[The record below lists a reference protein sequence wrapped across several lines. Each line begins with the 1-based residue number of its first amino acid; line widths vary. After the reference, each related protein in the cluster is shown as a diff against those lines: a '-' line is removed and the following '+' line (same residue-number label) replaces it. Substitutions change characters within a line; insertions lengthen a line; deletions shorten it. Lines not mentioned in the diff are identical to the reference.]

1 MNSLLAEDNEKFGLI
16 FVCYLLIGNHNRR
29 LWSWSFSIFLGDIR
43 NTKLLINYSFYKYFI
58 FFVIMQNV
66 EHASSIYP
74 GISSLSFLMSC
85 LTYHHY
91 YISVCLIFH
100 NILGYQKGY
109 MVLLS
114 ENLSIE
120 IHLVNPSNLLFF
132 RVVEEDTR
140 KPPCF
145 GYTLLC
151 YLSHSHIIAAISA
164 FTLPFS
170 WSSIN
175 LL

>member
-1 MNSLLAEDNEKFGLI
+1 M
-16 FVCYLLIGNHNRR
+16 
-29 LWSWSFSIFLGDIR
+29 SF
-43 NTKLLINYSFYKYFI
+43 
-58 FFVIMQNV
+58 
-66 EHASSIYP
+66 
-74 GISSLSFLMSC
+74 

-170 WSSIN
+170 WSSIQSVVGRSQTIDYLRLSCFHVLIFLAASLS
-175 LL
+175 LLPLALTLCSSLVG

>member
-1 MNSLLAEDNEKFGLI
+1 
-16 FVCYLLIGNHNRR
+16 
-29 LWSWSFSIFLGDIR
+29 
-43 NTKLLINYSFYKYFI
+43 
-58 FFVIMQNV
+58 MQNV

-109 MVLLS
+109 MVLLC

-170 WSSIN
+170 WSSIQSVVGRLQTIDYLRLSCFHVLIFLAASLS
-175 LL
+175 LLPLALTLCSSLVG

>member
-1 MNSLLAEDNEKFGLI
+1 
-16 FVCYLLIGNHNRR
+16 
-29 LWSWSFSIFLGDIR
+29 
-43 NTKLLINYSFYKYFI
+43 
-58 FFVIMQNV
+58 MQNV

-170 WSSIN
+170 WSSIQSVVGRLQTIDYLRLSCFHVLIFLAASLS
-175 LL
+175 LLPLALTLCSSLVG

>member
-1 MNSLLAEDNEKFGLI
+1 
-16 FVCYLLIGNHNRR
+16 
-29 LWSWSFSIFLGDIR
+29 
-43 NTKLLINYSFYKYFI
+43 
-58 FFVIMQNV
+58 MQNV

-170 WSSIN
+170 CSSIQSVVGRLQTIDYLRLSCFHVLIFLAASLS
-175 LL
+175 LLPLALTLCSSLVG

>member
-1 MNSLLAEDNEKFGLI
+1 M
-16 FVCYLLIGNHNRR
+16 
-29 LWSWSFSIFLGDIR
+29 SF
-43 NTKLLINYSFYKYFI
+43 
-58 FFVIMQNV
+58 
-66 EHASSIYP
+66 
-74 GISSLSFLMSC
+74 

-170 WSSIN
+170 WSSIQSVVGRLQTIDYLRLSCFHVLIFLAASLS
-175 LL
+175 LLPLALTLCSSLVG